1 MEDNNSSIANNNKK
15 GDFKMITS
23 HYAKLYKNQTINKDT
38 YSMMGI
44 ETDSIKFD
52 TRIGKWSAID
62 FRSGYFHNECI
73 DC

>member
-1 MEDNNSSIANNNKK
+1 
-15 GDFKMITS
+15 MITS